1 MQLMIID
8 VPSRERGLQV
18 LDRVEAVA
26 DVENVSVR
34 DVALVY
40 RADDGRTK
48 YRPIRDLDVTRSTVE
63 AGGLG
68 AMLGVLAGTTTIT
81 AAGASAGTASAAAA
95 VAAIDENLMDRVER
109 HVDDATAVVVV
120 LAQDETIDI
129 LSATPDLTGED
140 VEYVGVASHA
150 SGTDKE
156 NRNGRDRSSHPDGPG
171 P

>member
-18 LDRVEAVA
+18 LDRVEEVA

-48 YRPIRDLDVTRSTVE
+48 YRPIRDLGIARGSVE
-63 AGGLG
+63 VGGLG
-68 AMLGVLAGTTTIT
+68 AMLGVLAGTPTVT
-81 AAGASAGTASAAAA
+81 AAGASAGTTDAGPAAP
-95 VAAIDENLMDRVER
+95 AIDESMMDRVER
-109 HVDDATAVVVV
+109 HVDEAKAVVVV
-120 LAQDETIDI
+120 LAEDETIDV

-150 SGTDKE
+150 TGAAVSSG
-156 NRNGRDRSSHPDGPG
+156 GDGPTD
-171 P
+171 